1 MAKER
6 VTVEKDQKW
15 INNIL
20 VNHTAFDLER
30 DKDGKFVRYDDN
42 GNVVTGQKDENG
54 KEIGKT
60 ALRKF
65 SYEVDVTRKGDDGKE
80 VTTREAIKDR
90 VSVTLKRGDRS
101 NHNDGEI
108 KATIPAALVKD
119 YGMLQ
124 ADLEAAKAEN
134 NAGKAR
140 AAQAALDKID
150 RARAY
155 RKAHDIPARKDWAV
169 SLPEGKAIPVQV
181 VKAIPG
187 NDKAVEIHYGNTNA
201 QNFKMA
207 LSEKAHVNSFSWT
220 PNGNVKTVEL
230 KGRGKE
236 AEEAAELTV
245 EQDKVQKRGK
255 KNTQSQSM

>member
-20 VNHTAFDLER
+20 VNDMAFDKER
-30 DKDGKFVRYDDN
+30 DADGKFVRYDAE
-42 GNVVTGQKDENG
+42 GNVVTGQKDEKG

-60 ALRKF
+60 RLRKF
-65 SYEVDVTRKGDDGKE
+65 SYEVDVTRNG
-80 VTTREAIKDR
+80 VTTREPIKDR
-90 VSVTLKRGDRS
+90 VTVTLKRGDRS

-108 KATIPAALVKD
+108 KATIPASLVKD
-119 YGMLQ
+119 YAMLQ
-124 ADLEAAKAEN
+124 ADLEAAKAEKN
-134 NAGKAR
+134 EGKAR

-150 RARAY
+150 RAKAY

-207 LSEKAHVNSFSWT
+207 VSEKAHVNSFSWT
-220 PNGNVKTVEL
+220 PNGNVKVVEL

-236 AEEAAELTV
+236 AEAAPELAV
-245 EQDKVQKRGK
+245 EQEKVQKRGK
-255 KNTQSQSM
+255 KNTQSM